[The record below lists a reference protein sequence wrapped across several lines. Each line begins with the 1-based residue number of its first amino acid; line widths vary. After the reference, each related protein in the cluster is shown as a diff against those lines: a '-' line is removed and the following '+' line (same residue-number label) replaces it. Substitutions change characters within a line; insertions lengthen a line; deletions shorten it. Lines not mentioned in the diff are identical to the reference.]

1 MHRYLHAK
9 GEGNSNLQLPAYGLI
24 ALGFGFFSIGTMT
37 YLLRTMRLR
46 AAMKLGTLDVLAM
59 WGHSLLGLTA
69 WLASASFL
77 ITDGFSTRKLQ
88 WMQHVI
94 QVRDTPHQR
103 RVLFRNM
110 WDRCGVSDVLRHIV
124 LVLVCLFAVE
134 GRRLCAWARVVADV
148 VARSVFF
155 SFFFFSAF
163 VQNLMSLTWHI
174 HMMTVVAAGHVGLD
188 SSLHLKLKTLKLQN
202 KATDVIST
210 KRQIEDVESA
220 IDQLERE
227 HPRYDSLDVAQLLE
241 MKRQELEQELA
252 VLREVDAA
260 EQDPLQKAD
269 NLRCIQIVQREL
281 DLLAIYFAK
290 YLPKDA

>member
-1 MHRYLHAK
+1 
-9 GEGNSNLQLPAYGLI
+9 
-24 ALGFGFFSIGTMT
+24 
-37 YLLRTMRLR
+37 
-46 AAMKLGTLDVLAM
+46 
-59 WGHSLLGLTA
+59 
-69 WLASASFL
+69 
-77 ITDGFSTRKLQ
+77 
-88 WMQHVI
+88 
-94 QVRDTPHQR
+94 
-103 RVLFRNM
+103 
-110 WDRCGVSDVLRHIV
+110 
-124 LVLVCLFAVE
+124 
-134 GRRLCAWARVVADV
+134 
-148 VARSVFF
+148 
-155 SFFFFSAF
+155 
-163 VQNLMSLTWHI
+163 
-174 HMMTVVAAGHVGLD
+174 MTVVAAGHVGLD